1 MKRATSKDVAK
12 LAGVSQTTVSFVMNN
27 TPNVSLSEETRKK
40 VLDAANQL
48 QYNPNSFARGLKTNQ
63 SKLLGVFLPTMDNP
77 YYPMLMQYIEK
88 YTARLGY
95 SVILCC
101 TYRNPEREK
110 AYLDLCEEKHM
121 DGVIYLFTPNWM
133 KRVVQLSHTIPVNTI
148 SLNGF
153 RCGYLVAKYLLDL
166 GHKSIAFL
174 MSSVSSVSLTRTK
187 RLEGIR
193 SAIRDAGLP
202 PETLQ
207 VFTAP
212 LGDSGQSEAEAGYS
226 IMEQLLKRKDITAV
240 IGVNDLVAFGALSCV
255 LNSEDKRVPQDVS
268 ICGFDN
274 IYLTTM
280 TRPKIT
286 TVSYCTEALCE
297 LAVDMVL
304 KATGDSDVLKLA
316 SEPQL
321 IVREST
327 GPAPGTSGQ
336 CVSS

>member
-1 MKRATSKDVAK
+1 M
-12 LAGVSQTTVSFVMNN
+12 
-27 TPNVSLSEETRKK
+27 LS
-40 VLDAANQL
+40 
-48 QYNPNSFARGLKTNQ
+48 S
-63 SKLLGVFLPTMDNP
+63 
-77 YYPMLMQYIEK
+77 
-88 YTARLGY
+88 
-95 SVILCC
+95 
-101 TYRNPEREK
+101 
-110 AYLDLCEEKHM
+110 
-121 DGVIYLFTPNWM
+121 
-133 KRVVQLSHTIPVNTI
+133 LSHTISVVLLSEKSDDIPLNTI